1 SYGLETE
8 WFWRGMTG
16 WEPVSIQIWIN
27 LCKRLRS
34 LQRPVVWDIGASE
47 GMYSLVAKALVPQAC
62 VIAMEP
68 LPRAFRRLIENIALN
83 HFDVEAIEAACSD
96 RDGKDI
102 LFSTLT
108 SSTEASLFN
117 SEGENMHGSPVR
129 VTKISSVI
137 RDLLLQSTDLIK
149 LDVEGAEGR
158 ALVGMGNYVAEFR
171 PTILIE
177 ILTQDVAEQ
186 LSEIFR
192 SLSYSYWD
200 INDDPRN

>member
-1 SYGLETE
+1 MRVVNGVSIRIQNQEAYGLETE

-149 LDVEGAEGR
+149 LDVGGR
-158 ALVGMGNYVAEFR
+158 RGSRTRGNGK
-171 PTILIE
+171 L
-177 ILTQDVAEQ
+177 
-186 LSEIFR
+186 R
-192 SLSYSYWD
+192 S
-200 INDDPRN
+200 